1 MFQAQDLIHILPLL
15 ILIGWAC
22 VLLLV
27 DLFIREK
34 AVTAIL
40 AMIGL
45 ATSLAA
51 TIIDAGGGKAVELF
65 NAMIVVDSYAFFLN
79 LLFLISGLIAIA
91 LAFRYLR
98 QHAIERGEFY
108 ALMLLSI
115 SGMML
120 MTVAG
125 DLMVV
130 FLALELLSLP
140 LYVMAGFARP
150 KVESE
155 EAALKYFLL
164 GAFASSFV
172 VYGIAMTF
180 GATGTTSISG
190 IMAVAEGLTGLN
202 KVLLGLGSALI
213 MVGLGFK
220 VAVVPFHMWTPDVY
234 QGAPTPVTA
243 FMAIGAKAAGFAGL
257 LRVFVAAFPGIADGW
272 VLLVMWIA
280 ALTMAWG
287 NVAAIAQTNIKRML
301 AYSSI
306 AHAGYI
312 LMSLPAA
319 GTAFTG
325 DLADSA
331 ILADEAV
338 RSALFYLVAY
348 AVTNLGAWG
357 VVLLMEKVEGKG
369 LEIQDYAGLGSRR
382 PWLAIVMT
390 LFMLSL
396 TGVPPTIGFMGKF
409 YLFRAVL
416 RADLVWLA
424 LVGVVTSLISAYY
437 YLRVVVVMY
446 MQDGEPEPSSE
457 PLTTAVVG
465 IMGLATFVFGL
476 WPTWI
481 VDLVEKAKLYLG
493 H

>member
-15 ILIGWAC
+15 ILVGWAC
-22 VLLLV
+22 GLLLI
-27 DLFIREK
+27 DLFVHNK

-40 AMIGL
+40 AVIGL
-45 ATSLAA
+45 GTSLAA
-51 TIIDAGGGKAVELF
+51 AIIDAGGGETVELF

-79 LLFLISGLIAIA
+79 LLFLVSGLIAIA
-91 LAFRYLR
+91 LAFRYL
-98 QHAIERGEFY
+98 QKHDLERGEFY
-108 ALMLLSI
+108 ALLLLSI

-120 MTVAG
+120 MSVAG

-140 LYVMAGFARP
+140 LYVLAGFARP
-150 KVESE
+150 KVDSE
-155 EAALKYFLL
+155 ESALKYFLL

-172 VYGIAMTF
+172 VYGIAMAF

-190 IMAVAEGLTGLN
+190 ILAVAEGLAGLDQ
-202 KVLLGLGSALI
+202 VLLGLGAALI

-257 LRVFVAAFPGIADGW
+257 LRVFVAAFPGISDGW

-312 LMSLPAA
+312 LMALPAA
-319 GTAFTG
+319 GTAAV
-325 DLADSA
+325 AD
-331 ILADEAV
+331 DAV

-348 AVTNLGAWG
+348 AITNLGTWG

-382 PWLAIVMT
+382 PWLAAVMT

-396 TGVPPTIGFMGKF
+396 IGIPPTIGFMGKF

-416 RADLVWLA
+416 QADLVWLA
-424 LVGVVTSLISAYY
+424 LVGVITSLISAYY

-446 MQDGEPEPSSE
+446 MQEGQAEPELE
-457 PLTTAVVG
+457 PLTTSVVG
-465 IMGLATFVFGL
+465 LMGLATFIFGL

-481 VDLVEKAKLYLG
+481 VDLVEKAKLYLAN
-493 H
+493 